1 MVGGDYTPRNI
12 RVLAQSGRLVQIAI
26 LGGPKTTINWIPIM
40 QKRLVLTGSTLR
52 PRPTAEK
59 AAIAQALHQNVWPL
73 IEKGQVQP
81 VIYATFAL
89 KEASE
94 AHQLMETSAHIG
106 KIVLTS

>member
-1 MVGGDYTPRNI
+1 MRTSVASSVSLKTPGG
-12 RVLAQSGRLVQIAI
+12 SFLVTFTA
-26 LGGPKTTINWIPIM
+26 
-40 QKRLVLTGSTLR
+40 
-52 PRPTAEK
+52 AEK
-59 AAIAQALHQNVWPL
+59 VAIAQALHQNVWPL